1 MKHKAIELDPRKLVV
16 SEQYQAR
23 KAASQTP
30 LPQLADSISTVGLLH
45 ALAVVKSKKRGFHEV
60 IAGGR
65 RLQAI
70 HHLLDDGRWPEGQ
83 LVAGNLYDEEN
94 ALLVSITENVQ
105 REQMHPADEFE
116 SFAELIGQGKTIEDV
131 AAAFGVTATVV
142 RRRLQLGRVAPI
154 LMQAYR
160 DNEVSLDALM
170 AYAMTDNQERQV
182 QVYSNLNMWD
192 RRNPRLIRSM
202 IEEAATANHRL
213 VHFIGLDAY
222 QAAGGGVTRDLFA
235 DEDDLNGIYLIDRAL
250 VDRLALSKLQEA
262 AADLTAQGWAWAEVT
277 LDSEPVS
284 NRYGRVYPE
293 QVDLTP
299 EQEAA
304 IEQLRIQEKSLM
316 HDIAI
321 LEDEEEKAD
330 EDEWQALNQQLDEL
344 QEQIHAIENQ
354 CEAYTDSQKNVAGCI
369 VRLDYQG
376 VLDIVEGL
384 IRPEDRAQA
393 QEQQQDA
400 EGVGCVSLP
409 AVKTRPTHSERLVRQ
424 LTANKT
430 AIVQAALA
438 NNPNV
443 ALALAVLVAQLAR
456 RHYGAGYY
464 RHGGFGLGISTS
476 CEPLAAD
483 APDFPESRAG
493 QELGR
498 IQQHWG
504 DVITPG
510 SGGGEL
516 VWALSQDTETLLEL
530 LAYLVAVTV
539 QGIQHQE
546 SSQASTLDQLAG
558 LLDVQISEWWS
569 ATGETYLSHVSKDRL
584 VEVVSEGASS
594 EQAAPLMRMKKKE
607 AIEVAEQALA
617 GTGWLPSIMVLK
629 G

>member
-1 MKHKAIELDPRKLVV
+1 MKQKAIQLDPRKLVI

-30 LPQLADSISTVGLLH
+30 LPQLADSIATVGLLH

-70 HHLLDDGRWPEGQ
+70 HLLLDDGRWPEGRS
-83 LVAGNLYDEEN
+83 VAGTLYEEED

-116 SFAELIGQGKTIEDV
+116 AFAELIGQGKTIEDV

-142 RRRLQLGRVAPI
+142 RRRLQLGRVAPA

-160 DNEVSLDALM
+160 DNELPLDALM

-182 QVYSNLNMWD
+182 QVYSNLDTWD
-192 RRNPRLIRSM
+192 RKNPRVIRGM
-202 IEEAATANHRL
+202 IEEAMTANHRL
-213 VHFIGLDAY
+213 VHFIGLDTY

-250 VDRLALSKLQEA
+250 VDRLALSKLQETA
-262 AADLTAQGWAWAEVT
+262 ASLAAQGWAWVDVT
-277 LDSEPVS
+277 LDTEPIS
-284 NRYGRVYPE
+284 SRYGRVYPE
-293 QVDLTP
+293 PADLTQ
-299 EQEAA
+299 EQQARVT
-304 IEQLRIQEKSLM
+304 QLESQEKSLM
-316 HDIAI
+316 HEIAI

-330 EDEWQALNQQLDEL
+330 EDEWRALNQQLDEL
-344 QEQIHAIENQ
+344 QEQISGLENQ
-354 CEAYTDSQKNVAGCI
+354 CEAYTDSQKKVAGCI

-400 EGVGCVSLP
+400 EGVGRVSLP
-409 AVKTRPTHSERLVRQ
+409 TVKTRPTHSERLVRQ

-430 AIVQAALA
+430 AIVQVALA

-443 ALALAVLVAQLAR
+443 ALAVLVAQLAR

-464 RHGGFGLGISTS
+464 SHGGFGLGISTS

-483 APDFPESRAG
+483 APDLPQSRAG
-493 QELGR
+493 QELAR
-498 IQQHWG
+498 MERHWG
-504 DVITPG
+504 DMITPG
-510 SGGGEL
+510 NEGGEL
-516 VWALSQDTETLLEL
+516 AWALAQDTETLLEL
-530 LAYLVAVTV
+530 LAYLLATTV

-546 SSQASTLDQLAG
+546 SSKANALDQLAG
-558 LLDVQISEWWS
+558 LLSIEMPDWWS

-584 VEVVSEGASS
+584 VEVVAEVVSPEKAAS
-594 EQAAPLMRMKKKE
+594 LVRMKKKE
-607 AIEVAEQALA
+607 AIDAAEKALE
-617 GTGWLPSIMVLK
+617 GTNWLPSIMAIK
-629 G
+629 QN

>member
-1 MKHKAIELDPRKLVV
+1 MKQKAIQLDPRKLVI

-30 LPQLADSISTVGLLH
+30 LPQLADSIATVGLLH

-70 HHLLDDGRWPEGQ
+70 HLLLDDGRWPEGRS
-83 LVAGNLYDEEN
+83 VAGTLYEEED

-116 SFAELIGQGKTIEDV
+116 AFAELIGQGKTIEDV

-142 RRRLQLGRVAPI
+142 RRRLQLGRVAPA

-160 DNEVSLDALM
+160 DNELPLDALM

-182 QVYSNLNMWD
+182 QVYSNLDTWD
-192 RRNPRLIRSM
+192 RKNPRVIRGM
-202 IEEAATANHRL
+202 IEEAMTANHRL
-213 VHFIGLDAY
+213 VHFIGLDTY

-250 VDRLALSKLQEA
+250 VDRLALSKLQETA
-262 AADLTAQGWAWAEVT
+262 ASLAAQGWAWVDVT
-277 LDSEPVS
+277 LDTEPIS
-284 NRYGRVYPE
+284 SRYGRVYPE
-293 QVDLTP
+293 PADLTP
-299 EQEAA
+299 EQQARVT
-304 IEQLRIQEKSLM
+304 QLESQEKSLM
-316 HDIAI
+316 HEIAI

-330 EDEWQALNQQLDEL
+330 EDEWRALNQQLDEL
-344 QEQIHAIENQ
+344 QEQISELENQ
-354 CEAYTDSQKNVAGCI
+354 CEAYTDSQKKVAGCI

-400 EGVGCVSLP
+400 EGVGRVSLP
-409 AVKTRPTHSERLVRQ
+409 TVKTRPTHSERLVRQ

-430 AIVQAALA
+430 AIVQVALA

-443 ALALAVLVAQLAR
+443 ALAVLVAQLAR

-464 RHGGFGLGISTS
+464 SHGGFGLGISTS

-483 APDFPESRAG
+483 APDLPQSRAG
-493 QELGR
+493 QELAR
-498 IQQHWG
+498 MERHWG
-504 DVITPG
+504 DMITPG
-510 SGGGEL
+510 NEGGEL
-516 VWALSQDTETLLEL
+516 AWALAQDTETLLEL
-530 LAYLVAVTV
+530 LAYLLATTV

-546 SSQASTLDQLAG
+546 SSKANALDQLAG
-558 LLDVQISEWWS
+558 LLSIEMPDWWS

-584 VEVVSEGASS
+584 VEVVAEVVSPEKAAS
-594 EQAAPLMRMKKKE
+594 LVRMKKKE
-607 AIEVAEQALA
+607 AIDAAEKALE
-617 GTGWLPSIMVLK
+617 GTNWLPSIMAIK
-629 G
+629 QN

>member
-1 MKHKAIELDPRKLVV
+1 MKQKAIQLDPRKLVI

-30 LPQLADSISTVGLLH
+30 LPQLADSIATVGLLH

-70 HHLLDDGRWPEGQ
+70 HLLLDDGRWPEGRS
-83 LVAGNLYDEEN
+83 VAGTLYEEED

-116 SFAELIGQGKTIEDV
+116 AFAELIGQGKTIEDV

-142 RRRLQLGRVAPI
+142 RRRLQLGRVAPA

-160 DNEVSLDALM
+160 DNELPLDALM

-182 QVYSNLNMWD
+182 QVYSNLDTWD
-192 RRNPRLIRSM
+192 RKNPRVIRGM
-202 IEEAATANHRL
+202 IEEAMTANHRL
-213 VHFIGLDAY
+213 VHFIGLDTY

-250 VDRLALSKLQEA
+250 VDRLALSKLQETA
-262 AADLTAQGWAWAEVT
+262 ASLAAQGWAWVDVT
-277 LDSEPVS
+277 LDTEPIS
-284 NRYGRVYPE
+284 SRYGRVYPE
-293 QVDLTP
+293 PADLTQ
-299 EQEAA
+299 EQQARVT
-304 IEQLRIQEKSLM
+304 QLESQEKSLM
-316 HDIAI
+316 HEIAI

-330 EDEWQALNQQLDEL
+330 EDEWRALNQQLDEL
-344 QEQIHAIENQ
+344 QEQISELENQ
-354 CEAYTDSQKNVAGCI
+354 CEAYTDSQKKVAGCI

-400 EGVGCVSLP
+400 EGVGRVSLP
-409 AVKTRPTHSERLVRQ
+409 TVKTRPTHSERLVRQ

-430 AIVQAALA
+430 AIVQVALA

-443 ALALAVLVAQLAR
+443 ALAVLVAQLAR

-464 RHGGFGLGISTS
+464 SHGGFGLGISTS

-483 APDFPESRAG
+483 APDLPQSRAG
-493 QELGR
+493 QELAR
-498 IQQHWG
+498 MERHWG
-504 DVITPG
+504 DMITPG
-510 SGGGEL
+510 NEGGEL
-516 VWALSQDTETLLEL
+516 AWALAQDTETLLEL
-530 LAYLVAVTV
+530 LAYLLATTV

-546 SSQASTLDQLAG
+546 SSKANALDQLAG
-558 LLDVQISEWWS
+558 LLSIEMPDWWS

-584 VEVVSEGASS
+584 VEVVAEVVSPEKAAS
-594 EQAAPLMRMKKKE
+594 LVRMKKKE
-607 AIEVAEQALA
+607 AIDAAEKALE
-617 GTGWLPSIMVLK
+617 GTNWLPSIMAIK
-629 G
+629 QN

>member
-1 MKHKAIELDPRKLVV
+1 MKHKAIELNPRKLVV

-23 KAASQTP
+23 KTASQAP
-30 LPQLADSISTVGLLH
+30 LPQLADSIATVGLLH

-70 HHLLDDGRWPEGQ
+70 HLLLEDGRWPEGQ

-94 ALLVSITENVQ
+94 ALLVSITENVL

-116 SFAELIGQGKTIEDV
+116 TFAELIGQGKTIEDV

-142 RRRLQLGRVAPI
+142 RRRLQLGRVAPA

-160 DNEVSLDALM
+160 DSELPLDALM

-192 RRNPRLIRSM
+192 RKSPRVIRGM
-202 IEEAATANHRL
+202 IEEAMTANHRL

-250 VDRLALSKLQEA
+250 VDRLALNKLQETA
-262 AADLTAQGWAWAEVT
+262 ASLTAQGWAWAEVT

-304 IEQLRIQEKSLM
+304 IDQLQIQEKSLM

-330 EDEWQALNQQLDEL
+330 EDEWQALNQQFDEL

-354 CEAYTDSQKNVAGCI
+354 REAYTDSQKNVAGCI

-393 QEQQQDA
+393 QEQQKDA
-400 EGVGCVSLP
+400 EGVGRVSLP

-430 AIVQAALA
+430 AIVQAVLA

-456 RHYGAGYY
+456 RHYGTGYY
-464 RHGGFGLGISTS
+464 SHGGFGLGISTS
-476 CEPLAAD
+476 CEPLVTD
-483 APDFPESRAG
+483 APDFQESRAG
-493 QELGR
+493 QELAR
-498 IQQHWG
+498 IEQHWG

-510 SGGGEL
+510 SDGGEL
-516 VWALSQDTETLLEL
+516 AWALSQDTETLLEL

-546 SSQASTLDQLAG
+546 SSQANTLDQLAG
-558 LLDVQISEWWS
+558 LLNIQMPEWWS

-584 VEVVSEGASS
+584 VEVVSEGASP
-594 EQAAPLMRMKKKE
+594 EQAAPLVRMKKKE
-607 AIEVAEQALA
+607 AIDAAEQALA
-617 GTGWLPSIMVLK
+617 GTGWLPSILVVK
-629 G
+629 D

>member
-1 MKHKAIELDPRKLVV
+1 MKQKAIQLDPRKLVI

-23 KAASQTP
+23 KTASQTP
-30 LPQLADSISTVGLLH
+30 LPQLADSIATVGLLH

-60 IAGGR
+60 VAGGR

-70 HHLLDDGRWPEGQ
+70 HLLLDDGRWPEGQ
-83 LVAGNLYDEEN
+83 SVAGTLYEEED

-116 SFAELIGQGKTIEDV
+116 AFAELIEQGKTIEDV

-142 RRRLQLGRVAPI
+142 RRRLQLGRVAPA

-160 DNEVSLDALM
+160 DNELSLDALM

-182 QVYSNLNMWD
+182 QVYSNLDTWD
-192 RRNPRLIRSM
+192 RKNPRVIRGM
-202 IEEAATANHRL
+202 IEEAMTANHRL

-250 VDRLALSKLQEA
+250 VDRLALSKLQETA
-262 AADLTAQGWAWAEVT
+262 ASLAAQGWAWVDVT
-277 LDSEPVS
+277 LDTEPIS
-284 NRYGRVYPE
+284 SRYGRVYPE
-293 QVDLTP
+293 PADLTP
-299 EQEAA
+299 EQQARVT
-304 IEQLRIQEKSLM
+304 QLESQEKSLM
-316 HDIAI
+316 HEIAI

-330 EDEWQALNQQLDEL
+330 EDEWRALNQQLDEL
-344 QEQIHAIENQ
+344 QEQISELENQ
-354 CEAYTDSQKNVAGCI
+354 CEAYTDSQKKVAGCI

-393 QEQQQDA
+393 QEQQQDV
-400 EGVGCVSLP
+400 EGVGRVSLP
-409 AVKTRPTHSERLVRQ
+409 TVKTRPTHSERLVRQ

-443 ALALAVLVAQLAR
+443 ALAVLVAQLAR

-464 RHGGFGLGISTS
+464 SHAGFGLGISIN

-483 APDFPESRAG
+483 APDLPESRAG
-493 QELGR
+493 QELAR
-498 IQQHWG
+498 MEQHWG
-504 DVITPG
+504 DLITPG
-510 SGGGEL
+510 NEGGEL
-516 VWALSQDTETLLEL
+516 TWALAQDTETLLEL
-530 LAYLVAVTV
+530 LAYLLATTV

-546 SSQASTLDQLAG
+546 SSKANALDQLAG
-558 LLDVQISEWWS
+558 LLSIKMPDWWS

-584 VEVVSEGASS
+584 VEVVAEVVSP
-594 EQAAPLMRMKKKE
+594 EQAASLVRMKKKE
-607 AIEVAEQALA
+607 AIDAAEKALE
-617 GTGWLPSIMVLK
+617 GTNWLPSIMAIK
-629 G
+629 QN

>member
-1 MKHKAIELDPRKLVV
+1 MKHKAIELDPRKLIV
-16 SEQYQAR
+16 SEKSQAR
-23 KAASQTP
+23 KTAGQTP
-30 LPQLADSISTVGLLH
+30 LPQLAGSIAAVGLLH

-60 IAGGR
+60 VAGGR

-70 HHLLDDGRWPEGQ
+70 HHLLNDGRWPEGQ
-83 LVAGNLYDEEN
+83 LVACNLYDEEN

-116 SFAELIGQGKTIEDV
+116 AFAELIGQGKTIEDV

-160 DNEVSLDALM
+160 DNELPLDALM

-192 RRNPRLIRSM
+192 RKSPRVIRGM
-202 IEEAATANHRL
+202 IEEAMTANHRL

-235 DEDDLNGIYLIDRAL
+235 DEDDLNGIYLIDRA
-250 VDRLALSKLQEA
+250 VVERLALSKLQEA
-262 AADLTAQGWAWAEVT
+262 ATDLTAQGWAWAEVT

-293 QVDLTP
+293 QVDLTL
-299 EQEAA
+299 EQEAV
-304 IEQLRIQEKSLM
+304 IDQLQIQEKSLM

-344 QEQIHAIENQ
+344 QDQIHAIENA

-400 EGVGCVSLP
+400 EGVGRVSLP

-438 NNPNV
+438 NTPNV
-443 ALALAVLVAQLAR
+443 ALAVLVAQLAR
-456 RHYGAGYY
+456 HHFGTGYY
-464 RHGGFGLGISTS
+464 SHGSFGLGISIS
-476 CEPLAAD
+476 CESLAAD

-493 QELGR
+493 QELAR
-498 IQQHWG
+498 IEQHWR
-504 DVITPG
+504 DMIIPG
-510 SGGGEL
+510 SDGSEL
-516 VWALSQDTETLLEL
+516 AWALNQDTETLLEL
-530 LAYLVAVTV
+530 LAYLVATTV

-546 SSQASTLDQLAG
+546 SSKANALDQLAG
-558 LLDVQISEWWS
+558 LLNIQMPEWWR

-584 VEVVSEGASS
+584 VEVVSEGASP
-594 EQAAPLMRMKKKE
+594 EQAAPLVRMKKKE
-607 AIEVAEQALA
+607 AIDAAEKALA
-617 GTGWLPSIMVLK
+617 GTDWLPSIMVIK
-629 G
+629 QN

>member
-1 MKHKAIELDPRKLVV
+1 MKQKAIQLDPRKLVI

-30 LPQLADSISTVGLLH
+30 LPQLADSIATVGLLH

-70 HHLLDDGRWPEGQ
+70 HLLLDDGRWPEGRS
-83 LVAGNLYDEEN
+83 VAGTLYEEED

-116 SFAELIGQGKTIEDV
+116 AFAELIGQGKTIEDV

-142 RRRLQLGRVAPI
+142 RRRLQLGRVAPA

-160 DNEVSLDALM
+160 DNELPLDALM

-182 QVYSNLNMWD
+182 QVYSNLDTWD
-192 RRNPRLIRSM
+192 RKNPRVIRGM
-202 IEEAATANHRL
+202 IEEAMTANHRL
-213 VHFIGLDAY
+213 VHFIGLDTY

-250 VDRLALSKLQEA
+250 VDRLALSKLQETA
-262 AADLTAQGWAWAEVT
+262 ASLAAQGWAWVDVT
-277 LDSEPVS
+277 LDTEPIS
-284 NRYGRVYPE
+284 SRYGRVYPE
-293 QVDLTP
+293 PADLTP
-299 EQEAA
+299 EQQARVT
-304 IEQLRIQEKSLM
+304 QLESQEKSLM
-316 HDIAI
+316 HEIAI

-330 EDEWQALNQQLDEL
+330 EDEWRALNQQLDEL
-344 QEQIHAIENQ
+344 QEQISELENQ
-354 CEAYTDSQKNVAGCI
+354 CEAYTDSQKKVAGCI

-400 EGVGCVSLP
+400 EGVGRVSLP
-409 AVKTRPTHSERLVRQ
+409 TVKTRPTHSERLVRQ

-430 AIVQAALA
+430 AIVQVALA

-443 ALALAVLVAQLAR
+443 ALAVLVAQLAH

-464 RHGGFGLGISTS
+464 SHGGFGLGISTS

-483 APDFPESRAG
+483 APDLPQSRAG
-493 QELGR
+493 QELAR
-498 IQQHWG
+498 MERHWG
-504 DVITPG
+504 DMITPG
-510 SGGGEL
+510 NEGGEL
-516 VWALSQDTETLLEL
+516 AWALAQDTETLLEL
-530 LAYLVAVTV
+530 LAYLLATTV

-546 SSQASTLDQLAG
+546 SSKANALDQLAG
-558 LLDVQISEWWS
+558 LLSIEMPDWWS

-584 VEVVSEGASS
+584 VEVVAEVVSPEKAAS
-594 EQAAPLMRMKKKE
+594 LVRMKKKE
-607 AIEVAEQALA
+607 AIDAAEKALE
-617 GTGWLPSIMVLK
+617 GTNWLPSIMAIK
-629 G
+629 QN